1 MAPARAR
8 GRGRG
13 YITYPTGRLLGV
25 IDDREQAGAAVAELV
40 KGGFERSGIAVLEGD
55 EGREGLSR
63 LGPPPSLLGRI
74 IRTVQFLS
82 MDQTP
87 DFLVYE
93 RALDDGR
100 LVLAI
105 RVADRP
111 AMIRARD
118 VLEDHG
124 AHFLNHF
131 GRLMTEEVSRWRGP
145 EPEIPDALR
154 R

>member
-1 MAPARAR
+1 MAVEQRP
-8 GRGRG
+8 RG
-13 YITYPTGRLLGV
+13 YITYPTGRLLAV
-25 IDDREQAGAAVAELV
+25 IDDPDQAHAAIEALAQAGIAPT
-40 KGGFERSGIAVLEGD
+40 GIVLLEG
-55 EGREGLSR
+55 EAGRDGLGR
-63 LGPPPSLLGRI
+63 LGPPPSVLGRM
-74 IRTVQFLS
+74 IRAVQFLS

-100 LVLAI
+100 AVLAI

>member
-1 MAPARAR
+1 MGAERDR
-8 GRGRG
+8 DRG
-13 YITYPTGRLLGV
+13 YITYPTGRLLAV
-25 IDDREQAGAAVAELV
+25 IDNPAEASEAVAALTQAGFDPA
-40 KGGFERSGIAVLEGD
+40 GIALLVGAD
-55 EGREGLSR
+55 GRIGLGR
-63 LGPPPSLLGRI
+63 LGPPPSVLGRL
-74 IRTVQFLS
+74 IRSVQFLS

-100 LVLAI
+100 AVLAV

-111 AMIRARD
+111 AMLRARD
-118 VLEDHG
+118 ILEDHG

-145 EPEIPDALR
+145 EPEIPDSLR

>member
-1 MAPARAR
+1 MGAA
-8 GRGRG
+8 RG
-13 YITYPTGRLLGV
+13 YITYPTGRLLAV
-25 IDDREQAGAAVAELV
+25 IDDPAEATDAVADLAQAGFDPA
-40 KGGFERSGIAVLEGD
+40 GIAMLEG
-55 EGREGLSR
+55 EAGRDGLGK
-63 LGPPPSLLGRI
+63 LGPPPSVLGRM
-74 IRTVQFLS
+74 IRAVQFLS

-100 LVLAI
+100 AVVAV
-105 RVADRP
+105 RAADRA
-111 AMIRARD
+111 AMISARD

-145 EPEIPDALR
+145 EPRIPDAFR

>member
-1 MAPARAR
+1 MADRSGRA
-8 GRGRG
+8 RG
-13 YITYPTGRLLGV
+13 YITYPTGRLLAV
-25 IDDREQAGAAVAELV
+25 IDDRDQAGAAVSALAQA
-40 KGGFERSGIAVLEGD
+40 GFDPASVALLEG
-55 EGREGLSR
+55 EAGREGLGK
-63 LGPPPSLLGRI
+63 LGPPPSVLGRL
-74 IRTVQFLS
+74 IRGVQFMA

-100 LVLAI
+100 AVLAV
-105 RVADRP
+105 RVADHP
-111 AMIRARD
+111 GMIRARD

>member
-1 MAPARAR
+1 MTAQR
-8 GRGRG
+8 GRGA
-13 YITYPTGRLLGV
+13 ITYPTGRLLAV
-25 IDDREQAGAAVAELV
+25 IDDTGAARAAAEALVAAGFNPAAVAL
-40 KGGFERSGIAVLEGD
+40 LEGAA
-55 EGREGLSR
+55 GRDGLGR
-63 LGPPPSLLGRI
+63 LGPPPSLLGSL
-74 IRTVQFLS
+74 IRAVQFMA

-100 LVLAI
+100 AVMAV
-105 RVADRP
+105 RVRERAE
-111 AMIRARD
+111 MLRART
-118 VLEDHG
+118 VLDAHG

-145 EPEIPDALR
+145 EPAIPDALR

>member
-1 MAPARAR
+1 MGGRR
-8 GRGRG
+8 GANRSH
-13 YITYPTGRLLGV
+13 ITYPTGRLLAV
-25 IDDREQAGAAVAELV
+25 VDDREQATAAVTALAQA
-40 KGGFERSGIAVLEGD
+40 GFAPDSVALLEGVA
-55 EGREGLSR
+55 GREGLGR
-63 LGPPPSLLGRI
+63 LGPPPSALGRL
-74 IRTVQFLS
+74 IRAVQFMA

-100 LVLAI
+100 SVLAI
-105 RVADRP
+105 RVADRS
-111 AMIRARD
+111 AMLRARD

-131 GRLMTEEVSRWRGP
+131 GRLMTEEVSRWRGA
-145 EPEIPDALR
+145 ELEIPDALR